1 MRSNMGKYNDN
12 PITIFKKECIKNGIL
27 DSVGED
33 NSDIIDLLT
42 QTFDENTLEGKIKKA
57 KSDYAKLKFESF
69 CRKRFRSL
77 VENSLDNYSPD
88 NGLENRISK
97 DIEDIFN
104 GYRSSIINSKVST
117 KQIITPKETREKVFK
132 EVKLSQDV
140 PEFIGEDMRS
150 YGPYKK
156 GEIISIPLRNAEIL
170 IREKVAES

>member
-1 MRSNMGKYNDN
+1 MGKYNDD
-12 PITIFKKECIKNGIL
+12 PITIFKKECIKIGIL
-27 DSVGED
+27 DFVGED
-33 NSDIIDLLT
+33 NNDIIDLLT
-42 QTFDENTLEGKIKKA
+42 NTFDENTLEGKIKKA
-57 KSDYAKLKFESF
+57 KSEYAKRKFEAF

-77 VENSLDNYSPD
+77 VENSLDNSGPD

-97 DIEDIFN
+97 NIEDIFN
-104 GYRSSIINSKVST
+104 QYRGSIINANT
-117 KQIITPKETREKVFK
+117 FTKETITSKEIREKVFK

-156 GEIISIPLRNAEIL
+156 GEIVSIPLRNAEIL